1 MNHLNAVT
9 LIIVLASFLVVT
21 LIGFASARWRPA
33 EDLMHL
39 NEWGL
44 ACRGFG
50 TFVSWFLLGGD
61 IYTAYTFIAVPA
73 LVYATGAAGFY
84 ALAYTIM
91 VFPIV
96 FIFAPRLWSVARA
109 RGYVT
114 PGEFVRG
121 RHGSQ
126 GLGLAVAATGI
137 LATMPYI
144 ALQLVG
150 IESVLTVMG
159 IGSTSGNAFVRD
171 LPLIIAFGVVAAY
184 TYLAGLR
191 APALIAFVKDILI
204 YLTVIVA
211 MIYIPG
217 RLGGWGHIFGTASAH
232 LKTVN
237 PATGKPYGSIV
248 VLPAGERAYAT
259 LALGSALAL
268 FVYPHATTGVFA
280 AKRRNVIRRN
290 AAMLPAYTLVLGLIA
305 LFGYMARA
313 VPAVNRD
320 VKASGG
326 NAQLSVP
333 LLFAHMFPSWFAGV
347 ADSAIVIGALVPA
360 AVMSIAAA
368 NLFTRTIYKEL
379 FRPYATPAEE
389 TRVARI
395 ASLLMK
401 VGALGFALE
410 LNKTFSIN
418 LQLLGG
424 IWILQTFPAIVI
436 GLYTRWFHRIA
447 LIIGWAAGMAYG
459 TYQAY
464 QTSGGG
470 QAHFGT
476 SVAPVFGHT
485 TYIAVTALII
495 NLVMA
500 AVLTLVFRKIGLQD
514 GYDETRPSD
523 YLADPV
529 TVPAAAPSSPPDQ
542 PARPDEP
549 GSPAESVV
557 TDLLASLFAPAPPT
571 APEPISFPAPAEP
584 PPAPELRPEPPPAVV
599 LEPPPAPELNAA
611 TVPAAFSAPPISP
624 TPLFTA
630 ATWTVL
636 VAADRGY
643 YDRMKM
649 VCGWSGSDVAFPAH
663 ASERSIPLVGK
674 QMRIGRRN
682 AARELEP
689 EIDLADPPVDLGIS
703 RLHAMLIAAP
713 DGTWSVLDPGSAN
726 GTLLNGRQIATGDR
740 IALREGD
747 RINLGAWTVITVHRG

>member
-1 MNHLNAVT
+1 MDLLPAAEDQADMNHINAVT
-9 LIIVLASFLVVT
+9 LVIVLISFLIVT

-33 EDLMHL
+33 EDLMQL

-44 ACRGFG
+44 AGRGFG

-159 IGSTSGNAFVRD
+159 IGSTSGNAFVKD
-171 LPLIIAFGVVAAY
+171 LPLIIAFGIVAAY

-211 MIYIPG
+211 ILYIPG
-217 RLGGWGHIFGTASAH
+217 RLGGWGHIFGAASTH
-232 LKTVN
+232 LKTAN

-248 VLPAGERAYAT
+248 VLPAGEWAYAT

-280 AKRRNVIRRN
+280 AKRRDVIRRN

-313 VPAVNRD
+313 VPAVNAG

-326 NAQLSVP
+326 NDQLSVP
-333 LLFAHMFPSWFAGV
+333 LLFAHVLPSWFAGI

-360 AVMSIAAA
+360 AIMSIAGA

-379 FRPYATPAEE
+379 FRPYASPAEE
-389 TRVARI
+389 TRVARL

-401 VGALGFALE
+401 VGALGFAVE

-436 GLYTRWFHRIA
+436 GLYTRWFHRGA
-447 LIIGWAAGMAYG
+447 LILGWAAGMAYG
-459 TYQAY
+459 TVEAY
-464 QTSGGG
+464 RAHGGG
-470 QAHFGT
+470 QAHFGAST
-476 SVAPVFGHT
+476 APVFGHT
-485 TYIAVTALII
+485 TYIAMTALIL
-495 NLVMA
+495 NLA
-500 AVLTLVFRKIGLQD
+500 ISAVLTVVFRRIGLQD
-514 GYDETRPSD
+514 GYDETRPED
-523 YLADPV
+523 YIADPAPGPV
-529 TVPAAAPSSPPDQ
+529 TAPRPAAPRPTAPRPTAPRPVATPSAPSRSSPPS
-542 PARPDEP
+542 P
-549 GSPAESVV
+549 GW
-557 TDLLASLFAPAPPT
+557 
-571 APEPISFPAPAEP
+571 
-584 PPAPELRPEPPPAVV
+584 
-599 LEPPPAPELNAA
+599 AA
-611 TVPAAFSAPPISP
+611 
-624 TPLFTA
+624 
-630 ATWTVL
+630 
-636 VAADRGY
+636 
-643 YDRMKM
+643 
-649 VCGWSGSDVAFPAH
+649 
-663 ASERSIPLVGK
+663 
-674 QMRIGRRN
+674 
-682 AARELEP
+682 
-689 EIDLADPPVDLGIS
+689 
-703 RLHAMLIAAP
+703 
-713 DGTWSVLDPGSAN
+713 AN
-726 GTLLNGRQIATGDR
+726 GAGQQPLSSRGVVEEDP
-740 IALREGD
+740 EGVA
-747 RINLGAWTVITVHRG
+747 RT